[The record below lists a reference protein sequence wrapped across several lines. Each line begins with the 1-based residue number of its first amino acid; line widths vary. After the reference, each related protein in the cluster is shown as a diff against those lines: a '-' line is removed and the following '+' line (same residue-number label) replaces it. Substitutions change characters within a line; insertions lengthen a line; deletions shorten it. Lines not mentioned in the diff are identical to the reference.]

1 MPNKLTDQLK
11 RVALHARISTL
22 DKGQGPETQLRPL
35 REYAQRRGFIIAEE
49 YVD

>member
-1 MPNKLTDQLK
+1 MPVMPTAQPKC
-11 RVALHARISTL
+11 VALNARVSTL

-35 REYAQRRGFIIAEE
+35 REYAQHRGFVVVEE